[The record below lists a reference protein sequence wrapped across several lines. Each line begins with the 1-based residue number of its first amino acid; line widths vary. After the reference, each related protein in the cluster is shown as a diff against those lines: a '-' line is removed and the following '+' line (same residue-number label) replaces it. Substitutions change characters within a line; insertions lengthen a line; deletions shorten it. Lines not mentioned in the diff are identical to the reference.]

1 MRLRHLTDE
10 VTDAEH
16 PTDVERNVRFF
27 VIRLQFFSKDAIMVA
42 TIHASDRGGLL

>member
-16 PTDVERNVRFF
+16 PTDEDKNVRFF
-27 VIRLQFFSKDAIMVA
+27 VIRL
-42 TIHASDRGGLL
+42 